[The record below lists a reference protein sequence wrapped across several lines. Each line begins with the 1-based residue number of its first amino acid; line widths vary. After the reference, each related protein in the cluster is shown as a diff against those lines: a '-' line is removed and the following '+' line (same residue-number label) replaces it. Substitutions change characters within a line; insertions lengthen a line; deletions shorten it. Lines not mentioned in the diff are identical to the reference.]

1 MTFIQIIMIMQ
12 KYLLP
17 VRIHVSNVVVHLLP
31 LIRLLG
37 VGHSLGL
44 AEVRSEAVI
53 PFLGLI
59 EIHLDQG
66 QQHLRAESLHLT
78 VLDTRE
84 EPGLGLADPH
94 HIVEAIRGLEVIIAE
109 VKRVQLIR
117 CECPVLAV
125 CHRAL
130 KQIGSLHNCPP
141 CDDVNIPG

>member
-53 PFLGLI
+53 PLLGLI

-84 EPGLGLADPH
+84 EPFLGLADPH
-94 HIVEAIRGLEVIIAE
+94 HIVEAIRSLEVIIAE

-117 CECPVLAV
+117 CECPVLTV

-130 KQIGSLHNCPP
+130 TQSGSLHTTVLH
-141 CDDVNIPG
+141 DVNIPG

>member
-53 PFLGLI
+53 PLLGLI

-78 VLDTRE
+78 ILDTRE
-84 EPGLGLADPH
+84 EPFLGLADPH
-94 HIVEAIRGLEVIIAE
+94 HIVEAIRSLEVIIAE

-117 CECPVLAV
+117 CECPVLTV

-130 KQIGSLHNCPP
+130 TQSGSLHNCPP
-141 CDDVNIPG
+141 CYVNIPG